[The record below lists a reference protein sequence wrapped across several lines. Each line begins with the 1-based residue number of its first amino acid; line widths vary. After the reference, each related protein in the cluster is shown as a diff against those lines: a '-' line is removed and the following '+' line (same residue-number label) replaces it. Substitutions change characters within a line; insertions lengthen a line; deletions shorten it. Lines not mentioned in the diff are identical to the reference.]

1 MDHDL
6 SSSKVVGRNAVYSL
20 IGYGVAAAYIL
31 VLLPVVVHYLGTEQ
45 FGLWVLIMA
54 LTGYVWLVDLGLS
67 LSFTKYVA
75 QYIAER
81 DYENVSGVVRHGI
94 LFYLAVSILVIALG
108 GLLAPYVFRALNVPA
123 EQLELARVAFLI
135 ALLGF
140 GINAILY
147 VFLSLLSGIQRMDV
161 VNIFTSVALCL
172 KFVAIAG
179 ALALGMGLIG
189 MMAAEV
195 AVGFVSLVPV
205 VLIVKRFLPD
215 VVPWRL
221 GFSTSMFKRLLK
233 FGGQLQVSRFAELV
247 QLQFDKLLI
256 SRYIGLT
263 AVTMYDFGSRP
274 LNRLRALPTTA
285 LMGLLPAVSALDV
298 EGNQDRIRAGLLRST
313 RYLMLF
319 SVPLFAFLAVFAHD
333 IIHVWLGSGFSQA
346 ARTLQILAVG
356 YFSSIITAAL
366 AVTSQGRGEPQYQM
380 RTTLVQAIV
389 NILLSTSLVLLFGY
403 YGAVAGTA
411 IAAVVGALLFT
422 RVYGRRVIERP
433 LRTFGGL
440 LAKPVVAAIPPMV
453 AALASMELLEGLLSP
468 GTRPGILGCLVLTFG
483 VFLAGYLIMVLLLR
497 LVGPDDKR
505 FFKGILPK
513 RFFEK
518 G

>member
-31 VLLPVVVHYLGTEQ
+31 VLLPVVVHYLGTEL

-54 LTGYVWLVDLGLS
+54 LTGYIWLVDLGMS

-75 QYIAER
+75 QYISER
-81 DYENVSGVVRHGI
+81 DYDNVSSVVRHGI
-94 LFYLAVSILVIALG
+94 LFYLAVSVLVIALG
-108 GLLAPYVFRALNVPA
+108 GLLAPHIFRALNVPA
-123 EQLELARVAFLI
+123 EQLELARHAFPI

-161 VNIFTSVALCL
+161 VNIFTSVAFLL

-189 MMAAEV
+189 MMAAEA
-195 AVGFVSLVPV
+195 AVGIVSLVPV
-205 VLIVKRFLPD
+205 VVIVRRFLPE
-215 VVPWRL
+215 VSLWRL
-221 GFSTSMFKRLLK
+221 GFDTSMFKRLLK

-274 LNRLRALPTTA
+274 LNRLRALPATA

-298 EGNQDRIRAGLLRST
+298 EGNQARIRAGLLRST

-319 SVPLFAFLAVFAHD
+319 SVPLFAFVAAFAHE
-333 IIHVWLGSGFSQA
+333 IMQVWLGGGFSQA

-356 YFSSIITAAL
+356 YFAGIITVPL

-389 NILLSTSLVLLFGY
+389 NIILSTSLVLLYGY
-403 YGAVAGTA
+403 YGAVAGTVVAA
-411 IAAVVGALLFT
+411 IVGALLFT
-422 RVYGRRVIERP
+422 RVYGRRVIEHP
-433 LRTFGGL
+433 LRTFGAL
-440 LAKPVVAAIPPMV
+440 LAKPIVGVIPAVV
-453 AALASMELLEGLLSP
+453 AALAALELLQGLVSP
-468 GTRPGILGCLVLTFG
+468 ATRLAVLGCLLLTFG
-483 VFLAGYLIMVLLLR
+483 VFLAAYLAMVLILR

-505 FFKGILPK
+505 FLEGILPS
-513 RFFEK
+513 RFSEK